1 MCSAWSSS
9 RAQST
14 SSPGCSAD
22 FARPYPRLAGPRAR
36 AHDVPFPPRSMRYPG
51 RGLAPGRAGSNAF
64 ASGSATQ
71 STAPASPAATTTRP
85 PGGSAM
91 KSSRPSWQVSQ
102 FPRDGRDQDPNR
114 DLAKR
119 VPLEYSIGWVAC
131 TVANMMKA
139 VMVGLP
145 GAAQDRLPASAAT
158 GNVCPVLPKPMQV
171 VSRRLGLPRGD
182 AAAGGDGAVREG
194 TQNRPVPGRRGRL
207 PDARNKQPNWGT
219 FECPR
224 RDVRPCRAVVPVCG
238 PVRLGAWRT

>member
-1 MCSAWSSS
+1 
-9 RAQST
+9 
-14 SSPGCSAD
+14 
-22 FARPYPRLAGPRAR
+22 
-36 AHDVPFPPRSMRYPG
+36 
-51 RGLAPGRAGSNAF
+51 
-64 ASGSATQ
+64 
-71 STAPASPAATTTRP
+71 
-85 PGGSAM
+85 M

-131 TVANMMKA
+131 TVANMMNA

-194 TQNRPVPGRRGRL
+194 TQNRRSR
-207 PDARNKQPNWGT
+207 DAVDGCPTLVTSSRIGGLSSARAGT
-219 FECPR
+219 L
-224 RDVRPCRAVVPVCG
+224 A
-238 PVRLGAWRT
+238 L